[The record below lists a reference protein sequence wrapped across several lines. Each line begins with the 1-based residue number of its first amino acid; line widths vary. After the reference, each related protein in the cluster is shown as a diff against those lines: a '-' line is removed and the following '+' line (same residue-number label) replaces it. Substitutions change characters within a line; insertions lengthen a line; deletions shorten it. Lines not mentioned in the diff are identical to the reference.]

1 MFSKIRLRHGSS
13 MMVMKD
19 ILCSSGVRGET
30 RIFLGKPRNLM
41 LTKTRVETASLLERG
56 RHDCHRAGQVKPALS
71 PATAEEWPFL
81 GTFTLY
87 YTFSFYF

>member
-1 MFSKIRLRHGSS
+1 
-13 MMVMKD
+13 
-19 ILCSSGVRGET
+19 
-30 RIFLGKPRNLM
+30 M

-56 RHDCHRAGQVKPALS
+56 RHDCRRGGQVKPALS